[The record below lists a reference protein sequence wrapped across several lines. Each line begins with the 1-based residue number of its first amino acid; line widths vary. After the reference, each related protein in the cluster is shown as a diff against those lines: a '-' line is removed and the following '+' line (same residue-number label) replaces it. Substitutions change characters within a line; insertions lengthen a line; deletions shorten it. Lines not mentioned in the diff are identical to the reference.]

1 MYMLV
6 QTVWLGTGL
15 TVIGSAGVG
24 GGRGRGGGSQFRR
37 GARHCGALDT
47 YSIYVLFVRRHGGG
61 TLNTNNMR
69 ICMRSS

>member
-24 GGRGRGGGSQFRR
+24 GAAGEGVGPNSDEGP
-37 GARHCGALDT
+37 DT
-47 YSIYVLFVRRHGGG
+47 VVL
-61 TLNTNNMR
+61 
-69 ICMRSS
+69 